1 LYDTYYNQA
10 NVKYKGNTVDGRN
23 QILLQKYLAFFMN
36 SGQEA
41 YFNWRR
47 TGVPTFLTGAGS
59 GNSGRVALRYQ
70 YPTAERANNKTNV
83 EAAISAQFG
92 AIDDIN
98 AKMWIIK

>member
-1 LYDTYYNQA
+1 
-10 NVKYKGNTVDGRN
+10 
-23 QILLQKYLAFFMN
+23 
-36 SGQEA
+36 
-41 YFNWRR
+41 
-47 TGVPTFLTGAGS
+47 
-59 GNSGRVALRYQ
+59 LRYQ